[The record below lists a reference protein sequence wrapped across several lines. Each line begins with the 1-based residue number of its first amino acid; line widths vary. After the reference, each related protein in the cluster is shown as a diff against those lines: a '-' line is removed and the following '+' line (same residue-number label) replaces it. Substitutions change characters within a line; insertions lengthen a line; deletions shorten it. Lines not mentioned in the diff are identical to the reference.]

1 MKTTAMKT
9 FFRTIRFALAALAL
23 QASLISY
30 GFDVSIVYPTNDWP
44 NPSYERTV
52 PSGEI
57 VSLLESSF
65 TNLTD
70 SSLSLVLSDG
80 MDCILE
86 NLISEEKF
94 HVRIGV
100 GNSMEQAR
108 EMMLTHFSMCSAI
121 QPFPRLTLEGGE
133 LGDRAYKGWG
143 TNAVNAA
150 SFVRNNVFVDL
161 FADEESATVVPLAIY
176 LDEAILC
183 VSNMDRF
190 DTPLRSSPPSGSP
203 APESFQAMRVFSSG
217 SKEPSDSSPPAPE
230 PAFQTMRVFSSDL
243 EEEQ

>member
-57 VSLLESSF
+57 VSFAESAF

-70 SSLSLVLSDG
+70 SSRSLALSDG

-86 NLISEEKF
+86 NLVSGERF
-94 HVRIGV
+94 RVRIGV
-100 GNSMEQAR
+100 GNSMERAR
-108 EMMLTHFSMCSAI
+108 EMMMAHFSMCSAI
-121 QPFPRLTLEGGE
+121 QPFPRLFLEDGE

-161 FADEESATVVPLAIY
+161 FADEESATVVPLAMHI
-176 LDEAILC
+176 DEAILGAS
-183 VSNMDRF
+183 VMA
-190 DTPLRSSPPSGSP
+190 THGAPLRPSPPSGPPLS
-203 APESFQAMRVFSSG
+203 A
-217 SKEPSDSSPPAPE
+217 SPPSE
-230 PAFQTMRVFSSDL
+230 PG
-243 EEEQ
+243 EEP